1 MAASRNIF
9 AKTARQILQRLKD
22 RRLCDAERAAL
33 HRVYWVLNHTLNFV
47 QITIREFLDDKLLL
61 RAMALTFATLLST
74 IPLLALTFSMFK
86 LFGGGD
92 WFMDVLR
99 PLLTSNLAP
108 GASPAVIDRLESL
121 LEASSGPA
129 ASGIGLIF
137 LLIMVYSI
145 FTSIEGTFNVIW
157 GATSRVGPLR
167 RLSIYWGLITIIPL
181 LMVSSLAFSTYI
193 MTLPMVS
200 AAVLRV
206 NLAQAMANRLIPGLM
221 VMAGFFLLYR
231 FLPNARVKSYA
242 ALIGAV
248 VAGLLYESL
257 KSIFIIYTSKLV
269 RYDVI
274 YGSVAALPLLM
285 IWINLS
291 WVVVLLGVEIAYA
304 VQYYQQLLHKR
315 KRLLLS
321 RAQRDAL
328 SYMVLAQVT
337 LAFRGQRPMVT
348 VEEFSRQGGAPPNIV
363 RSVISRLQQGGIVAV
378 SGSQENELLLKKSP
392 DYLTVDEIDKILT
405 GEALEEWIWPDEP
418 GWLWMK
424 EWLAIR
430 NNGRVGVQEKMTL
443 DELVGKISGHGE
455 AQAGRSARG
464 LT

>member
-1 MAASRNIF
+1 
-9 AKTARQILQRLKD
+9 
-22 RRLCDAERAAL
+22 
-33 HRVYWVLNHTLNFV
+33 
-47 QITIREFLDDKLLL
+47 
-61 RAMALTFATLLST
+61 
-74 IPLLALTFSMFK
+74 
-86 LFGGGD
+86 
-92 WFMDVLR
+92 
-99 PLLTSNLAP
+99 
-108 GASPAVIDRLESL
+108 
-121 LEASSGPA
+121 
-129 ASGIGLIF
+129 
-137 LLIMVYSI
+137 
-145 FTSIEGTFNVIW
+145 
-157 GATSRVGPLR
+157 
-167 RLSIYWGLITIIPL
+167 
-181 LMVSSLAFSTYI
+181 
-193 MTLPMVS
+193 
-200 AAVLRV
+200 
-206 NLAQAMANRLIPGLM
+206 
-221 VMAGFFLLYR
+221 
-231 FLPNARVKSYA
+231 
-242 ALIGAV
+242 
-248 VAGLLYESL
+248 
-257 KSIFIIYTSKLV
+257 
-269 RYDVI
+269 
-274 YGSVAALPLLM
+274 
-285 IWINLS
+285 
-291 WVVVLLGVEIAYA
+291 VEIAYA